1 MEMGLR
7 LRRLFTV
14 MGLGAGLMYF
24 YDPDQGDRRRALLRD
39 QWSKF
44 KNDSQDFFAEARRDL
59 QNRRQGMK
67 AEPVTGGLGGLSG
80 DWTPG
85 VRLVAALVGGA
96 MTFYGLAKSG
106 VSGVAATLLGLNM
119 VSRSVFNR
127 SLAGRSSTAGMAG
140 DGQKPFEQT
149 KSAAAGRETMDDRPT
164 AGKRGS
170 NAQKRGKQEEASSA
184 GPSAQQS
191 HASGAN
197 ASLTSDQ
204 GASSRQ
210 YQGNEPATGMADGG
224 SAGRDLEDESFGF
237 DSMLPSNPPGAD
249 EQ

>member
-1 MEMGLR
+1 MGLR
-7 LRRLFTV
+7 LHRLFTV

-44 KNDSQDFFAEARRDL
+44 KNDSQDFFAKARRDL

-67 AEPVTGGLGGLSG
+67 AEPMTGGLDGLSG

-85 VRLVAALVGGA
+85 VRLVAALAGGA

-106 VSGVAATLLGLNM
+106 VSGVAATLLGLNL

-127 SLAGRSSTAGMAG
+127 SMAGRSSMAGMAG
-140 DGQKPFEQT
+140 DGQMPFEQT
-149 KSAAAGRETMDDRPT
+149 KSAAV
-164 AGKRGS
+164 GKRAS
-170 NAQKRGKQEEASSA
+170 NSSS
-184 GPSAQQS
+184 GQQS
-191 HASGAN
+191 HASRVN
-197 ASLTSDQ
+197 
-204 GASSRQ
+204 ASSRQ
-210 YQGNEPATGMADGG
+210 YQGNEPSTGMAEGG
-224 SAGRDLEDESFGF
+224 SVERDLEDDSVGF
-237 DSMLPSNPPGAD
+237 DSMLPGNPLEGD